1 MLACGGL
8 ATRCAAPVGAA
19 MDEPADAWPF
29 AWQAAAR
36 RELEEL
42 GRRGVFLQ
50 AIPSTGDSI
59 RAASYEPVPG
69 SEGER
74 AAIVRDWEAC
84 AHTLL
89 GMAELTRPVAIPDEV
104 QGDYAL
110 SLLEN
115 LVRDP
120 SIQVVPLSPERAQD
134 FVQYRSDLQRRIRLA
149 DEALGYEPSSDD
161 EERAHRRQCVERAIR
176 RRAEHQVMVTT
187 GRRRVDDR
195 DSRRGGEWPAP

>member
-19 MDEPADAWPF
+19 MDEPADAWSF

-42 GRRGVFLQ
+42 GRRGVFRQ
-50 AIPSTGDSI
+50 AIPSRGDSV
-59 RAASYEPVPG
+59 RASYAPVPG

-89 GMAELTRPVAIPDEV
+89 GMAELTRPVVIPDEV

-115 LVRDP
+115 LARDP
-120 SIQVVPLSPERAQD
+120 SIQVVPLSPERAPD
-134 FVQYRSDLQRRIRLA
+134 FVR
-149 DEALGYEPSSDD
+149 
-161 EERAHRRQCVERAIR
+161 
-176 RRAEHQVMVTT
+176 
-187 GRRRVDDR
+187 
-195 DSRRGGEWPAP
+195 